1 MAKKKFWNKVKNIFV
16 EEVKTKKNNIEILD
30 EIEKQNPKK
39 LEEKE
44 INNIIKILINEI
56 IDGRDNKKED
66 IIKALKHCEE
76 VYFEEEKELE
86 ILAAIGN
93 MQNDSE
99 ILIEFINAAENY
111 TDEDDHIK
119 IREKRN
125 EAIKKL
131 NEIKLENII
140 NEEENSYTD
149 KNNIITVLNLIKNEQ
164 IQFENKEE
172 LKTKIIII
180 FNNIKEELYNDIEV
194 LESLFQVL
202 DNKLKNVESK
212 EIEKTKKDIKR
223 KIDIYYNTPGT
234 NKEKTEAIIQI
245 PINKIEEKEKQDT
258 KETTSEI
265 KKENQTDEPQIIKE
279 ETTPEIKEENKI
291 NTPQVEKQE
300 IKNDIQIK
308 EEYSKVDYTDILKKQ
323 EDRIKNAKNIT
334 DEEKQNLIEELYKDF
349 ETYVGGTYNN
359 SKTL

>member
-1 MAKKKFWNKVKNIFV
+1 MNKKTLWNKVKNIFV
-16 EEVKTKKNNIEILD
+16 EEVKTKKNNIEIID

-93 MQNDSE
+93 MQNDPE

-140 NEEENSYTD
+140 DEEENNYTN

-245 PINKIEEKEKQDT
+245 PINKIEEKKDT
-258 KETTSEI
+258 KEKTIESKE
-265 KKENQTDEPQIIKE
+265 ENQKDEPPKIIE
-279 ETTPEIKEENKI
+279 ATTPEKKEENKI

-300 IKNDIQIK
+300 IQTDTQLK
-308 EEYSKVDYTDILKKQ
+308 EEYLKIDYKTILKQQ
-323 EDRIKNAKNIT
+323 EDRIRNAKNIT

-349 ETYVGGTYNN
+349 EIYIGGTYNN

>member
-93 MQNDSE
+93 MQNDPE

-140 NEEENSYTD
+140 DEEENSYTD

-202 DNKLKNVESK
+202 DNKLKNIESK

-245 PINKIEEKEKQDT
+245 PINKIEE
-258 KETTSEI
+258 TTSEI
-265 KKENQTDEPQIIKE
+265 KKENQTDESPKIIE
-279 ETTPEIKEENKI
+279 ATTPEKKEENKI

-300 IKNDIQIK
+300 IQTDTQLK
-308 EEYSKVDYTDILKKQ
+308 EEYLKIDYKTILKQQ
-323 EDRIKNAKNIT
+323 EDRIRNAKNIT

-349 ETYVGGTYNN
+349 ETY
-359 SKTL
+359 

>member
-1 MAKKKFWNKVKNIFV
+1 
-16 EEVKTKKNNIEILD
+16 
-30 EIEKQNPKK
+30 
-39 LEEKE
+39 
-44 INNIIKILINEI
+44 
-56 IDGRDNKKED
+56 
-66 IIKALKHCEE
+66 
-76 VYFEEEKELE
+76 
-86 ILAAIGN
+86 
-93 MQNDSE
+93 MQNDPE

-140 NEEENSYTD
+140 DEEENSYTD

-202 DNKLKNVESK
+202 DNKLKNIESK

-245 PINKIEEKEKQDT
+245 PINKIEE
-258 KETTSEI
+258 TTSEI
-265 KKENQTDEPQIIKE
+265 KKENQTDESPKIIE
-279 ETTPEIKEENKI
+279 ATTPEKKEENKI

-300 IKNDIQIK
+300 IQTDTQLK
-308 EEYSKVDYTDILKKQ
+308 EEYLKIDYKTILKQQ
-323 EDRIKNAKNIT
+323 EDRIRNAKNIT

-349 ETYVGGTYNN
+349 ETY
-359 SKTL
+359 

>member
-1 MAKKKFWNKVKNIFV
+1 MAKKNFWNKIKNIFV
-16 EEVKTKKNNIEILD
+16 EEVKTKKNNIEIID
-30 EIEKQNPKK
+30 EIEKQNPEK

-44 INNIIKILINEI
+44 LNNIIKILINEI
-56 IDGRDNKKED
+56 IDGRDNNKED
-66 IIKALKHCEE
+66 IIKAIKHCEE

-93 MQNDSE
+93 MQNDPE
-99 ILIEFINAAENY
+99 ILIKFINATENY
-111 TDEDDHIK
+111 TKFDGDDHIK

-125 EAIKKL
+125 EAIKKI
-131 NEIKLENII
+131 NELKFENII

-164 IQFENKEE
+164 IKFENKEE

-245 PINKIEEKEKQDT
+245 PINKIEEKKDT
-258 KETTSEI
+258 KEKTIESKE
-265 KKENQTDEPQIIKE
+265 ENQKDEPQIIKE
-279 ETTPEIKEENKI
+279 ETTPEIKEENQI
-291 NTPQVEKQE
+291 NTTQVEKQE
-300 IKNDIQIK
+300 IQTDTQLK
-308 EEYSKVDYTDILKKQ
+308 EEYTKIDYNAILKQQ
-323 EDRIKNAKNIT
+323 EDRIRNAKNIT
-334 DEEKQNLIEELYKDF
+334 DEEKQNLIEKLYKDF
-349 ETYVGGTYNN
+349 ETYIGGTYNN

>member
-1 MAKKKFWNKVKNIFV
+1 MAKKNFWNKIKNIFV
-16 EEVKTKKNNIEILD
+16 EEVKTKKNNIEIID

-86 ILAAIGN
+86 ILGAIGN
-93 MQNDSE
+93 MQNDPE
-99 ILIEFINAAENY
+99 ILIKFINAAENY

-119 IREKRN
+119 IKEKRN

-164 IQFENKEE
+164 IKFENPEE

-202 DNKLKNVESK
+202 DNKLKNLESK
-212 EIEKTKKDIKR
+212 EIEKVKKDIKR
-223 KIDIYYNTPGT
+223 KIDIYYNTPG
-234 NKEKTEAIIQI
+234 NKEAKKAAIIQI
-245 PINKIEEKEKQDT
+245 PINKIEEKENQDT
-258 KETTSEI
+258 KEKTTEI
-265 KKENQTDEPQIIKE
+265 QEENQKDEPQIIKE
-279 ETTPEIKEENKI
+279 ETTSEIQEENQI
-291 NTPQVEKQE
+291 NTTQVEKEE
-300 IKNDIQIK
+300 IQTDTQLK
-308 EEYSKVDYTDILKKQ
+308 EEHTKIDYNAILKQQ
-323 EDRIKNAKNIT
+323 EDRIRNAKNIT

>member
-1 MAKKKFWNKVKNIFV
+1 MAKKKFRNKVKNIFV